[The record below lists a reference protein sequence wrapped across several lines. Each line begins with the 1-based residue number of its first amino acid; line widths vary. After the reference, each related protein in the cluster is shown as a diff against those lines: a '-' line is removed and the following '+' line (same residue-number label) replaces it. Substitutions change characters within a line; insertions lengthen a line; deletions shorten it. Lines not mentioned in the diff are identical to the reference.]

1 MVLVSNSQLSLELRA
16 TAFQSGGFSFLG
28 VDLEKGENKKKKKE
42 YWLLSRII
50 SVEDMSFLS
59 GDSWEIFPFVFAIS
73 Y

>member
-1 MVLVSNSQLSLELRA
+1 MGLIWKK
-16 TAFQSGGFSFLG
+16 
-28 VDLEKGENKKKKKE
+28 EKRKKKKKE